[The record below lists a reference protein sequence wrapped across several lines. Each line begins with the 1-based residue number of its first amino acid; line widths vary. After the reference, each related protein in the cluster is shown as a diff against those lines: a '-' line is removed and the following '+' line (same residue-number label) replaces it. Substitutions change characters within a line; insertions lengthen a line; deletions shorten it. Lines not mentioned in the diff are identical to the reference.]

1 MFRRLPCFILL
12 CSLFAFGFG
21 CAPAS
26 PDVAVSQKP
35 AEHIQT
41 WVTVAPGIQQFSV
54 SLTTPQTGHLVL
66 FAFDP
71 KQFDFRF
78 AYSTSSQTVAE
89 WHRHFPEAVAV
100 FNGSYFHE
108 DQTPSGNLIS
118 GGKDLSPR
126 SFDLDKSAVIELAP
140 QFRIVDTLNQPFDA
154 TASQEAAQSFPVLV
168 RRGQMAV
175 AEDSG
180 KVARRTFVG
189 VRNDGWAVLGVL
201 ADGELSLFQLAQK
214 LSQTDVQMQMA
225 LNLDG
230 GPSTGYSF
238 TAGNTEQVANSFTQ
252 VPISIIVGRKK

>member
-12 CSLFAFGFG
+12 CCLVAFGFG

-26 PDVAVSQKP
+26 PDVAISQKS

-54 SLTTPQTGHLVL
+54 SLTAPQTGHLVL

-108 DQTPSGNLIS
+108 DQTPSGDLIS

-140 QFRIVDTLNQPFDA
+140 QFRIIDTLNQPFDA
-154 TASQEAAQSFPVLV
+154 AVSQEAAQSFPVLI
-168 RRGQMAV
+168 RRGQRAV
-175 AEDSG
+175 LEDSG
-180 KVARRTFVG
+180 KIARRTFVG
-189 VRNDGWAVLGVL
+189 MRNDGWAVLGTL
-201 ADGELSLFQLAQK
+201 SDGELSLFQLAQT
-214 LSQTDVQMQMA
+214 LSRSEFLMQTA

-238 TAGNTEQVANSFTQ
+238 TAGDREQVSNSFVP
-252 VPISIIVGRKK
+252 VPISVIVKRK